1 MRRVAVRAKAVE
13 GCLACLTVALLAR
26 PALAQDCGPDEKPLG
41 GQCCPSHATEY
52 DPVHRIC
59 KVPSVTRALEVDENV
74 AAPAAS
80 PAAAPAASSA
90 APQPAGAAPTSSPA
104 ASRPAPR
111 SQGAPELSFTIQP
124 ALTCD
129 GAPCR
134 DLRIWADGH
143 AADKT
148 AQGDFAIRTTRS
160 LVQIDAQAPGYGL
173 SHAYVEPRQD
183 QECLLLRGA
192 LPRLPNLTVTFERA
206 PDGSFEATVYA
217 VADGKT
223 VASCSVDPLGSRDK
237 QCSMVVPFES
247 GQDSRIVD
255 VKVVGT
261 TSTRVYGVTL
271 ERGGT
276 KEIVLQI
283 NPETGSKGW
292 YLVPGG
298 LGVLAGVFVFAG
310 AAQQNDVDKM
320 QNYLAIGG
328 GLTAAAAAAT
338 ALVLHHTSLLSTD
351 PNCQEYSSLPAS
363 GTATT
368 PRTPGGKCTAQGQV
382 SRATPPGSVRPAVG
396 LSGLGVRW

>member
-13 GCLACLTVALLAR
+13 GCLACLTVALLAH
-26 PALAQDCGPDEKPLG
+26 PAWAQDCGPDEKPLG

-52 DPVHRIC
+52 DPVHRVC
-59 KVPSVTRALEVDENV
+59 KGPSLPRAAEVEDNV
-74 AAPAAS
+74 APKAAASAPSAS
-80 PAAAPAASSA
+80 PAPS
-90 APQPAGAAPTSSPA
+90 QPAGAPPSPPA
-104 ASRPAPR
+104 ASREAPR

-129 GAPCR
+129 GAPCK

-143 AADKT
+143 AAEKT
-148 AQGDFAIRTTRS
+148 AQGDFAVRTTRS
-160 LVQIDAQAPGYGL
+160 LVQIDAQAPGFGL

-206 PDGSFEATVYA
+206 PDGSFEASVYA

-223 VASCSVDPLGSRDK
+223 IASCSVDPLGSRENK
-237 QCSMVVPFES
+237 QCSMVVPFEN
-247 GQDSRIVD
+247 GQDSRVVD

-261 TSTRVYGVTL
+261 TSTRVYNITL
-271 ERGGT
+271 ERGGA

-283 NPETGSKGW
+283 NPETASKGW

-298 LGVLAGVFVFAG
+298 LAVLAGVFVSAG

-328 GLTAAAAAAT
+328 ALTAAAAAAT
-338 ALVLHHTSLLSTD
+338 ALVLHHTSQLSTD
-351 PNCQEYSSLPAS
+351 PNCQEYSSGPAS

-368 PRTPGGKCTAQGQV
+368 PRTLGGKCTAQGQV
-382 SRATPPGSVRPAVG
+382 SSATPPGSVRAAVG